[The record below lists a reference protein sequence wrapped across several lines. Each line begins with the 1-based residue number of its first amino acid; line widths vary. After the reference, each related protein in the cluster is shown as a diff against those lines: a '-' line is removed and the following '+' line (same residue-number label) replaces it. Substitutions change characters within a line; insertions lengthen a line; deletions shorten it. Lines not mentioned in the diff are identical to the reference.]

1 MGGPCTIGPGLVV
14 SDELKEPIRSH
25 HDLRKELAKHVH
37 SSTKVRAQFLP
48 LGDIKLIVVICDQ
61 FFEEWAERVAVN
73 GHAVDLFSCSL
84 DQTGLLEMKQ
94 LVKSTGGLMVLADS
108 FDNEI
113 FQRSLQKMFQKDE
126 SGMLQMGL
134 AGQIECRVSIC

>member
-1 MGGPCTIGPGLVV
+1 
-14 SDELKEPIRSH
+14 
-25 HDLRKELAKHVH
+25 
-37 SSTKVRAQFLP
+37 
-48 LGDIKLIVVICDQ
+48 
-61 FFEEWAERVAVN
+61 
-73 GHAVDLFSCSL
+73 
-84 DQTGLLEMKQ
+84 
-94 LVKSTGGLMVLADS
+94 MVLADS